1 MKDLLI
7 QNFVKKY
14 TQKLDMQATVT
25 SSVSVLIAKVISQE
39 VETFME
45 REKDA
50 MNQKSLRQLEK
61 DIENI
66 LAMDPRVGPFL
77 KPTRNGKRDMSLQP
91 THSTATAQ

>member
-25 SSVSVLIAKVISQE
+25 SQVSVLIAKVISQE

-45 REKDA
+45 KEKDA
-50 MNQKSLRQLEK
+50 MNQKSLR
-61 DIENI
+61 
-66 LAMDPRVGPFL
+66 
-77 KPTRNGKRDMSLQP
+77 
-91 THSTATAQ
+91 